1 MKNINQPLVSVLV
14 CTYNAEKY
22 IATTLQSITRQTY
35 NNLQILVLDNNSSDN
50 TCNVVRKIDDKR
62 IQLIDSKDNLGPYKG
77 FNFLL
82 DNHARGK
89 YVAVQDHDDLWHTEK
104 IALQVDFLEKN
115 ADFVGCGSQTIEYF
129 EAFEAFYLK
138 KRKPIDVVTT
148 HIALLFRNEKKYRY
162 DTEFQFEADHYF
174 MKFVLCEEQPKIYS
188 IQKLLAL
195 HRRRSDNA
203 NLNTKWFKG
212 FSWRHIQRH
221 YKVTGSLKGTI
232 MFSFNRLFVP
242 DAILMPLKLKMYD
255 FQPLTNMKNDDFLKV
270 FYDFLVVGDNTNNG
284 TK

>member
-1 MKNINQPLVSVLV
+1 MSLFSCMLFVFV
-14 CTYNAEKY
+14 AENGLHGQE
-22 IATTLQSITRQTY
+22 IVITPASQ
-35 NNLQILVLDNNSSDN
+35 LSEVDEDNEI
-50 TCNVVRKIDDKR
+50 VI
-62 IQLIDSKDNLGPYKG
+62 I
-77 FNFLL
+77 
-82 DNHARGK
+82 
-89 YVAVQDHDDLWHTEK
+89 
-104 IALQVDFLEKN
+104 
-115 ADFVGCGSQTIEYF
+115 
-129 EAFEAFYLK
+129 
-138 KRKPIDVVTT
+138 
-148 HIALLFRNEKKYRY
+148 RNEKKYRY